1 MRLYTHVLHD
11 LGMSSADEW
20 NGSVFITQ
28 HVGLKD
34 RSVLVA
40 FFWQLAKKY
49 FHVLIQFEIN
59 VLI

>member
-1 MRLYTHVLHD
+1 MYTHVLHD
-11 LGMSSADEW
+11 LGVSSAEEW
-20 NGSVFITQ
+20 NGSVHFTQ

-40 FFWQLAKKY
+40 FFWQQASKY